1 VTMSGA
7 RRIGPFPPCAGVGRD
22 ATPGG
27 TVRGATTLQAPT
39 RRLAA
44 RGALGLCL
52 AVLGMTIMAAGC
64 AGTGRSN
71 GMRLLEARQYAA
83 AAEALRAESAV
94 QPDDPLLQ
102 RDLGVALLESG
113 HAPEAVDILR
123 KVRVAVPRNAG
134 VAFQL
139 GRACEGSGDFDG
151 AITAYRDYVA
161 LGGGGKNEIAARLQ
175 AVTQRRIEVETR
187 AALARE
193 DSLAAVEIPENSVAV
208 PDYANPARSD
218 SLAPLARGL
227 AAMLISDLGR
237 VGSLRVLERARIQV
251 LLDELGLATPAA
263 SDSLAAASLPPITS
277 PEGVRARLETLV
289 RPSTGQPYLG
299 KAGTPGADQP
309 AGARDPALRDAIQ
322 AFQSDHG
329 LWVDGIAGRV
339 TSTALENAWQNGPGK
354 RATGRRAPA
363 SSAVALGTAPRLGR
377 LLGARRFIQGSFL
390 PLPADQIQLDAN
402 VVEAASRTSRP
413 TGAPVNGALRDVLR
427 LQKDLLHHILQ
438 ALGIELTPDE
448 RGRLDKLPTRD
459 FLAFLAYSRGLEMD
473 DQGRGA
479 EALTAYRQAVSRD
492 PSFEAAVTAMR
503 ISEVTPSAQ
512 QTLNDRERSKLAHPT
527 AISPDR
533 VLQIGAATGIG
544 PGPDTDRT
552 GDLDPGLT
560 DVQVISARPGAT
572 IIIVGD
578 VPRRPR

>member
-1 VTMSGA
+1 MTMSGA
-7 RRIGPFPPCAGVGRD
+7 RRIRPFPPCAEVGCD
-22 ATPGG
+22 AAPGEVVWG
-27 TVRGATTLQAPT
+27 TTTLPAPT
-39 RRLAA
+39 RLLTVRSAPA
-44 RGALGLCL
+44 LCL

-71 GMRLLEARQYAA
+71 GVRLLEARQYAA
-83 AAEALRAESAV
+83 AVEALRSESAA

-113 HAPEAVDILR
+113 HAAEALDILR
-123 KVRVAVPRNAG
+123 KVRIAVPGNAA
-134 VAFQL
+134 VAFEL
-139 GRACEGSGDFDG
+139 GRACEGAGDFDG
-151 AITAYRDYVA
+151 ALTAYRDYLA
-161 LGGGGKNEIAARLQ
+161 LGGRGKNEIAARLQ

-227 AAMLISDLGR
+227 AAMLISDLER
-237 VGSLRVLERARIQV
+237 VGSLRVLERARLRV
-251 LLDELGLATPAA
+251 LLDELGMATPAA
-263 SDSLAAASLPPITS
+263 GTGLATASLPPITS
-277 PEGVRARLETLV
+277 PEGIRARLETLV
-289 RPSTGQPYLG
+289 RPSTGRPYLE
-299 KAGTPGADQP
+299 KAGTSGADQP
-309 AGARDPALRDAIQ
+309 TGARDPALRDAIR

-339 TSTALENAWQNGPGK
+339 TSTALESAWQKEPGTQ
-354 RATGRRAPA
+354 APGRRAPA

-402 VVEAASRTSRP
+402 VVEASSRTSLP
-413 TGAPVNGALRDVLR
+413 AGAPVSGALRDVLR

-438 ALGIELTPDE
+438 TLGIELTPDE

-492 PSFEAAVTAMR
+492 PSFEAAVTAVR

-512 QTLNDRERSKLAHPT
+512 QTLNDRELSKLARPA
-527 AISPDR
+527 AISSVR
-533 VLQIGAATGIG
+533 VLQIGVATGIG

-552 GDLDPGLT
+552 GDLNPGLT
-560 DVQVISARPGAT
+560 DAQVISASPGAT